1 MNAHIHAQ
9 LANVAV
15 ADRLRAAERARA
27 ARDTQGARDAAAGR
41 RHRQPGTR
49 RRAILTRRLRLLEWP
64 RTA

>member
-27 ARDTQGARDAAAGR
+27 VRDARGAWDAVA
-41 RHRQPGTR
+41 RHRRPRIRLGVTI
-49 RRAILTRRLRLLEWP
+49 ARRLRVP
-64 RTA
+64 ARARMA

>member
-27 ARDTQGARDAAAGR
+27 IRDARGAVAR
-41 RHRQPGTR
+41 HRHRQPGTR
-49 RRAILTRRLRLLEWP
+49 RRAIVARRLRGLAWP
-64 RTA
+64 KTA

>member
-15 ADRLRAAERARA
+15 ADRLRAAERAQAVRD
-27 ARDTQGARDAAAGR
+27 ARGTRDAGARLR
-41 RHRQPGTR
+41 RRQPGTR
-49 RRAILTRRLRLLEWP
+49 RRAIVARRLRVLAWP